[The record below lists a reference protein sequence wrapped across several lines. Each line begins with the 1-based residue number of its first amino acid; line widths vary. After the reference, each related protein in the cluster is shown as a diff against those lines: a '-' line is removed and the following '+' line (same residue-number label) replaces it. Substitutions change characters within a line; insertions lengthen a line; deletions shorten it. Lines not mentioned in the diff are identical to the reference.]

1 MEAVE
6 MRVRIR
12 PNADAPLALP
22 DLPIYV
28 ALGRFPTAEDLAGSN
43 EVILDPESEEPLKLY
58 PGNIYFISVGNDSSS
73 TAVFDLAT
81 EIVTE
86 EEKEDY
92 FKQLG
97 EMNDGLA
104 PHYRMESGTSMAA
117 PVVSGMLALM
127 QEFLVEKEI
136 NPSPALLKALL
147 INGARSSGTL
157 YDFQI
162 DPLINFQGW
171 GVPNLNHSL
180 PTNLLQTADN
190 RSSSLQF
197 FDQDPDRA
205 LATGESMSWDL
216 NVSTNGARAF
226 PLRVSLV
233 WTDPPGNPAAGIK
246 LVNDLDLVVSNT
258 VSGEVFLGNDFS

>member
-1 MEAVE
+1 MLEGEGGRFKPDVVAPGTFIVSTRSKHWENPENDQEVTFARREGLSVNPGELIPNAFFVPMEAVE

-28 ALGRFPTAEDLAGSN
+28 ALGRFATAEDLAGSN
-43 EVILDPESEEPLKLY
+43 EVTLDPESEEPLKLY

-73 TAVFDLAT
+73 TAVFDLET

-127 QEFLVEKEI
+127 QEFLV
-136 NPSPALLKALL
+136 
-147 INGARSSGTL
+147 
-157 YDFQI
+157 
-162 DPLINFQGW
+162 
-171 GVPNLNHSL
+171 
-180 PTNLLQTADN
+180 
-190 RSSSLQF
+190 
-197 FDQDPDRA
+197 
-205 LATGESMSWDL
+205 
-216 NVSTNGARAF
+216 
-226 PLRVSLV
+226 
-233 WTDPPGNPAAGIK
+233 
-246 LVNDLDLVVSNT
+246 
-258 VSGEVFLGNDFS
+258 